1 MAARHGQYPD
11 ADTLIADEEK
21 WKIEKEKV
29 TAALRLCGYPK
40 WALKRGE
47 LRGKRQL
54 RNVQE
59 KQKGSDHV
67 EDRKSKQCAVLPYI
81 KGITER
87 LQRALR
93 KHNIAWYARQASQS
107 GIPW

>member
-1 MAARHGQYPD
+1 MEDREGEGD
-11 ADTLIADEEK
+11 SSIEDLWISKVGLEK
-21 WKIEKEKV
+21 
-29 TAALRLCGYPK
+29 G
-40 WALKRGE
+40 
-47 LRGKRQL
+47 

-107 GIPW
+107 